1 MVQGRLN
8 VLIVDDDESIRD
20 MLSIVLKDENYN
32 VLTAEDGEKALVHL
46 KKSKINLVISDI
58 KMPDMDGI
66 ELLNVIKKKNEKI
79 PVIMITGHASTN
91 DAIEA
96 MKIGAEQYITKP
108 FNIDELKV
116 VIEKAIYRKKIEE
129 ENIELKSKIG
139 SWTEYEKIIGKSK
152 HMLEIFVL
160 IESMAENDSTVLIS
174 GESGTGK
181 ELIAKAIHNRSCRT
195 DEKFIS
201 INCSAL
207 PEALLES
214 ELFGHKKGSFTDAYA
229 DKKGLFEEADNGT
242 LFLDEIAE
250 MSLQM
255 QVKLLRAIQEKKIK
269 PIGSNEEISI
279 NSRII
284 SATNKNLKDSI
295 EDGSFRSDL
304 YYRLNVIPIV
314 LPPLRER
321 KEDILLL
328 LNHFI
333 EMYNK
338 KFSKEIKGVEKS
350 ALLFFENYS
359 WPGNIR
365 ELSNFI
371 ERAMTLEKSNYITI
385 SSVPVDE
392 TFSDVTETDTGH
404 IFDKL
409 LANEKFNFNEYID
422 DISKEILL
430 KALSLKEF
438 NLKKTA
444 DMLMLSY
451 RSLRYL
457 IDKYNLKIR

>member
-1 MVQGRLN
+1 
-8 VLIVDDDESIRD
+8 
-20 MLSIVLKDENYN
+20 
-32 VLTAEDGEKALVHL
+32 
-46 KKSKINLVISDI
+46 
-58 KMPDMDGI
+58 
-66 ELLNVIKKKNEKI
+66 
-79 PVIMITGHASTN
+79 MITGHASTN

-116 VIEKAIYRKKIEE
+116 VIEKAIYKKKIEE

-160 IESMAENDSTVLIS
+160 IESMSENDSTVLIS

-181 ELIAKAIHNRSCRT
+181 ELIAKAIHNKSCRT
-195 DEKFIS
+195 KEKFIS

-207 PEALLES
+207 PETLLES

-242 LFLDEIAE
+242 LFLDEIGD

-255 QVKLLRAIQEKKIK
+255 QVKLLRAIQEKKVK

-333 EMYNK
+333 EMYNE

-371 ERAMTLEKSNYITI
+371 ERAMTIEKSNYITI
-385 SSVPVDE
+385 GSVPVDD
-392 TFSDVTETDTGH
+392 TFSEVTETNTGYA
-404 IFDKL
+404 FDKL
-409 LANEKFNFNEYID
+409 LANEKFDFNEYID
-422 DISKEILL
+422 SISKEILL

-444 DMLMLSY
+444 DIRMLSY

>member
-1 MVQGRLN
+1 MVQPGLN
-8 VLIVDDDESIRD
+8 ILIVDDDESIRD

-32 VLTAEDGEKALVHL
+32 VLTAEDGKKALILMKKNTVH
-46 KKSKINLVISDI
+46 LVISDI

-66 ELLNVIKKKNEKI
+66 ELLNEIKKRNDKL
-79 PVIMITGHASTN
+79 PVIMITGYASTN

-116 VIEKAIYRKKIEE
+116 VIEKAIYKKKIEE

-139 SWTEYEKIIGKSK
+139 SWTEYEQIIGKSK

-160 IESMAENDSTVLIS
+160 IESMSGNDSTVLIT

-181 ELIAKAIHNRSCRT
+181 ELIAKAIHNKSRRS

-207 PEALLES
+207 PETLLES

-242 LFLDEIAE
+242 LFLDEIAD

-269 PIGSNEEISI
+269 PIGSNEEISV

-295 EDGSFRSDL
+295 EDNTFRSDL
-304 YYRLNVIPIV
+304 YYRLNVIPIN
-314 LPPLRER
+314 LPPLRDR

-338 KFSKEIKGVEKS
+338 KFSKNVKGMEKT

-365 ELSNFI
+365 ELSNFV
-371 ERAMTLEKSNYITI
+371 ERAITIEKSNYITI
-385 SSVPVDE
+385 NSVPVDD
-392 TFSDVTETDTGH
+392 TFKDTSKSG
-404 IFDKL
+404 INNPIDKL
-409 LANEKFNFNEYID
+409 LVNEKFDFNEYID
-422 DISKEILL
+422 TLSKEILL
-430 KALSLKEF
+430 KALSINEF
-438 NLKKTA
+438 NIKKTA
-444 DMLMLSY
+444 EMLMLSY

-457 IDKYNLKIR
+457 IDKYSLKIK

>member
-1 MVQGRLN
+1 
-8 VLIVDDDESIRD
+8 
-20 MLSIVLKDENYN
+20 
-32 VLTAEDGEKALVHL
+32 
-46 KKSKINLVISDI
+46 
-58 KMPDMDGI
+58 MPDMDGI
-66 ELLNVIKKKNEKI
+66 ELLNIIKKKNEKI

-116 VIEKAIYRKKIEE
+116 VIEKAIYKKKIEE

-160 IESMAENDSTVLIS
+160 IESMSENDSTVLIS

-181 ELIAKAIHNRSCRT
+181 ELIAKAIHNKSSRT
-195 DEKFIS
+195 KEKFIS

-207 PEALLES
+207 PETLLES
-214 ELFGHKKGSFTDAYA
+214 ELFGHKKGSFTDAYS

-242 LFLDEIAE
+242 LFLDEIGD

-295 EDGSFRSDL
+295 EDGTFRSDL

-385 SSVPVDE
+385 SSVPVDD
-392 TFSDVTETDTGH
+392 TFSKVNDSNTVH
-404 IFDKL
+404 AFDKL
-409 LANEKFNFNEYID
+409 LANEKFDFNEYID
-422 DISKEILL
+422 SISKEILL